1 MIAKLLIGTAVL
13 GGAVMMQD
21 GLISVNVREKH
32 LNGHHIFFVAP
43 GAVVPWAVK
52 IAASRHSGQHM
63 DHARE
68 WMPLAESAVA
78 ALENSLDCVL
88 VQVDSFDQHVRI
100 EKSGNRLKIYVDD
113 PREEVH
119 LAVPFGAVRHALR
132 EIEELGPAS

>member
-32 LNGHHIFFVAP
+32 LNGHHIFLVAP

-52 IAASRHSGQHM
+52 IAALQHSERHM
-63 DHARE
+63 DHARQ
-68 WMPLAESAVA
+68 WMPLAKAAVA
-78 ALENSLDCVL
+78 ALGNSPDCVF

-100 EKSGNRLKIYVDD
+100 EKSGNHLKIDVDD

-119 LAVPFGAVRHALR
+119 LAVPLGAVRHALR
-132 EIEELGPAS
+132 EIEEMGPAS